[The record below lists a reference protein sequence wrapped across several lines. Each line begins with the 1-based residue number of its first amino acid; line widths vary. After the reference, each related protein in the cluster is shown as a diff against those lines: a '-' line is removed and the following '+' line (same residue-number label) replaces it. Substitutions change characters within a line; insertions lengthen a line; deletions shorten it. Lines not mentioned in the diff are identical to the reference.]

1 MSEELSDNKVTI
13 TMEDT
18 GSHVIVDINGEIRDS
33 AMLSGLAS
41 LVHTVLTETKAPLS
55 AFMMDVLKSG
65 GDAEVSGS
73 VINCPC
79 PEEEGANNE

>member
-18 GSHVIVDINGEIRDS
+18 GVHVIVEINGEIRDS

-65 GDAEVSGS
+65 VDAEVSGS

-79 PEEEGANNE
+79 PEEGDDQP

>member
-18 GSHVIVDINGEIRDS
+18 DSHVIVDINGEIRDS

-55 AFMMDVLKSG
+55 AFMTDVLKSG

-73 VINCPC
+73 VINYPC
-79 PEEEGANNE
+79 PEEEGAQP